1 MQEDWNIILSVL
13 ESPDTS
19 LIGQQK
25 VFSTSPIT
33 LGRGEEND
41 LMISDQ
47 TISRNHAIIRITN
60 DYTRV
65 FITDKST
72 YGTTV
77 SGKPVPKGPGSGFTL
92 NNGDT
97 IKLGNTSIRFELKL
111 KLSVQS
117 TFIGQQID
125 RSFLDEAAPPSEQ
138 QPTPPVQV
146 EREIQQEEPAP
157 VLQPQKQKALSPL
170 YIAVIIICIFLIIY
184 LLFFA

>member
-33 LGRGEEND
+33 IGRGEEND

-77 SGKPVPKGPGSGFTL
+77 SEKPVPKGPGSGFTL
-92 NNGDT
+92 TNGDT
-97 IKLGNTSIRFELKL
+97 IKLGNTLVRFELKL

-138 QPTPPVQV
+138 PPVQV

-157 VLQPQKQKALSPL
+157 AFKPQKQKGLSPV
-170 YIAVIIICIFLIIY
+170 YIAVIVICIFLIIY
-184 LLFFA
+184 LLIFA

>member
-25 VFSTSPIT
+25 VFSTSPVT
-33 LGRGEEND
+33 LGRGEDND
-41 LMISDQ
+41 MAISDP

-65 FITDKST
+65 FITDSST
-72 YGTTV
+72 YGTEV
-77 SGKPVPKGPGSGFTL
+77 SGKRVPKGPGSGFTI

-97 IKLGNTSIRFELKL
+97 IKLGSTSLRFELKL

-117 TFIGQQID
+117 TFVGQMD
-125 RSFLDEAAPPSEQ
+125 RNFLEESPQPSDSPP
-138 QPTPPVQV
+138 V
-146 EREIQQEEPAP
+146 EREVDIQQEEPIS
-157 VLQPQKQKALSPL
+157 VEKSQKTLSPL
-170 YIAVIIICIFLIIY
+170 YIAVIIICVLIMVYLIF
-184 LLFFA
+184 FD